1 MALCHELPLIIARL
15 ALFTAQLA
23 ELKARMVAAL
33 DETPEGACLLT
44 IPGVN
49 AVTAATFLGSIGDPR
64 AYESSAQ
71 VLKMAGLSLVERSS
85 GILKGKERISKRGR
99 PVLRRHAFLFAL
111 RGVRT
116 GGMYHAEFQKLLA
129 NNGGKKMSALTA
141 ISRKGLKLMF
151 RIAKEQRPYVPTG
164 EMVRG
169 MRVARVVVDDGQ
181 QATDH
186 AEVVPSMR

>member
-1 MALCHELPLIIARL
+1 MIA
-15 ALFTAQLA
+15 
-23 ELKARMVAAL
+23 ARE
-33 DETPEGACLLT
+33 ETPEGTCLLT

-49 AVTAATFLGSIGDPR
+49 AVTAATFLGAIGDPR

-85 GILKGKERISKRGR
+85 GLLKGKERISKRGR

-116 GGMYHAEFQKLLA
+116 GAMYHAEFQKLLA
-129 NNGGKKMSALTA
+129 NNGGKKMSAVTA
-141 ISRKGLKLMF
+141 FSRKGLKLMF
-151 RIAKEQRPYVPTG
+151 RIAKEQWAYVPMC

-169 MRVARVVVDDGQ
+169 VHVTPPAKTI
-181 QATDH
+181 ATEVNDH